1 LADRPG
7 RGASAAG
14 PGGQEAGATERHS
27 WWDIPLTIGIA
38 VGVVLLI
45 TTFVAKPFSIPSGSM
60 EDTLG
65 IGDRVL
71 VNRAVFHLRDIERGD
86 VVVFDGS
93 DSFVPAADIPQ
104 RNPIAGALTWLG
116 QSVGVVAPDST
127 DFIKR
132 VIGVG
137 GDRVACC
144 DAEGRMTV
152 NGQPLEETGY
162 LYPGD
167 SPSTQTFD
175 VVVPQ
180 GMLWVMGDHRSNSAD
195 SRAHMGDPGGG
206 FVPESKVVGR
216 AMTVLWPFSR
226 IQSLEIPSTFAT
238 VPAATGEA
246 S

>member
-1 LADRPG
+1 MADRD
-7 RGASAAG
+7 RQA
-14 PGGQEAGATERHS
+14 

-71 VNRAVFHLRDIERGD
+71 VNRAVYHLRDIERGD
-86 VVVFDGS
+86 VVVFDGA
-93 DSFVPAADIPQ
+93 DSFVPAADVPQ
-104 RNPIAGALTWLG
+104 RNPVAGALAWLG
-116 QSVGVVAPDST
+116 QSVGLVPPDST

-137 GDRVACC
+137 GDRVVCC
-144 DAEGRMTV
+144 DADGRITV
-152 NGQPLEETGY
+152 NGAPLDETAY

-167 SPSTQTFD
+167 APSLQDFD
-175 VVVPQ
+175 VEVPQ

-195 SRAHMGDPGGG
+195 SRSHLGDPGGG

-216 AMTVLWPFSR
+216 AMAVLWPLSR
-226 IQSLEIPSTFAT
+226 LQAIEIPDSFAR
-238 VPAATGEA
+238 VPAPVGGE